1 MVDFP
6 ASYVSLPEG
15 RFINHQASWRHQSAR
30 PFFPQEKEPP
40 QGLLTSPA
48 AVTTCSDNTEPNDE
62 KTLDT

>member
-6 ASYVSLPEG
+6 LRPVSLPEG
-15 RFINHQASWRHQSAR
+15 RFINQALWRHQSAR
-30 PFFPQEKEPP
+30 PFFFSREELP